1 MIGGTLGFAF
11 ALVMRWLCVLHLI
24 GVVCCSFFSA
34 SLQNRPRRHNFMP
47 SLLRLS
53 MAVTHSRHLAGL
65 PSVTVPDRQEYEN
78 DYDALLY
85 MFLNAEDVNVPES

>member
-1 MIGGTLGFAF
+1 MALCDTFDWCRMLQFLFSFTQKPPRTAQLHAEPSAAEYGGHTFE
-11 ALVMRWLCVLHLI
+11 
-24 GVVCCSFFSA
+24 
-34 SLQNRPRRHNFMP
+34 
-47 SLLRLS
+47 
-53 MAVTHSRHLAGL
+53 TLAGL